1 MGKATTPPSPPD
13 SAMDV
18 QTMAAIAVAVVAVL
32 LVVMKLAGGSKK
44 KFLNKTRQ
52 QVTLGQ
58 REQLSHDTVRF
69 RFLLPKSAPVLGLPV
84 CQHFK
89 LFCPNPKG
97 SVAGQWNGREDPED
111 GEPEIERKYTPTT
124 SDHELGFVDLV
135 IKVYKGGVV
144 DRFPDGGKMS
154 QYMDTLKVG
163 DKLDISGP
171 WGHNE
176 YKGQGQFLVSKKP
189 RSCKKLG
196 MMAGGTGITPML
208 QVIKAILRDP
218 SDKTEMSLIYANQ
231 TEDDI
236 LVRPELEELQAKYP
250 KRLKVWYTVDRPPKN
265 WKYSTGFINEEMIAE
280 HLPGPKEETL
290 ILMCGPPP
298 MVKFACQANLEKLGY
313 PKEMQILF

>member
-1 MGKATTPPSPPD
+1 MGFGGCPYASKQTAPSCTLPASPELPRSEHRLSRTATDPLPRRAMGKATTPPSPPD

-111 GEPEIERKYTPTT
+111 GEPEIERKYTRQDVAVHGHPQGGRRRRRTT
-124 SDHELGFVDLV
+124 SSASSILSSRSTRAASSTASPTAARCRSTWTPSRWATSSTS
-135 IKVYKGGVV
+135 GG
-144 DRFPDGGKMS
+144 RGATTS
-154 QYMDTLKVG
+154 TRARA
-163 DKLDISGP
+163 S
-171 WGHNE
+171 
-176 YKGQGQFLVSKKP
+176 SSSR
-189 RSCKKLG
+189 RSRG
-196 MMAGGTGITPML
+196 RA
-208 QVIKAILRDP
+208 R
-218 SDKTEMSLIYANQ
+218 SLA
-231 TEDDI
+231 
-236 LVRPELEELQAKYP
+236 
-250 KRLKVWYTVDRPPKN
+250 
-265 WKYSTGFINEEMIAE
+265 
-280 HLPGPKEETL
+280 
-290 ILMCGPPP
+290 
-298 MVKFACQANLEKLGY
+298 
-313 PKEMQILF
+313 